1 MSLLKTF
8 GIPLVATGLLW
19 LLMPV
24 QNSYADM
31 SLSVHLGQPLY
42 GSHHYGY
49 RYYRHPAIGI
59 SAHRS
64 FGRDR
69 WLKSRHHAYRPHRYY
84 RHYDTPRYR
93 HNYSY
98 YRHHGSS
105 VTLVAPIIYSQR
117 SRHVPPVSSDSS
129 KASYSSAATTPLS
142 RYADVDGWEALSRY
156 EATTAI
162 NAFKAQSS
170 NGPKA
175 SLPKLGFA
183 LATALQGEPEKAVWA
198 LQLALKADT
207 RDLRYFSA
215 DPGLQLVLEDLL
227 ENYQTT
233 ALMTATLLYLKQ
245 DYAAAAQTMRV
256 AIDECDNC
264 SGARNLQQLIQQRS

>member
-1 MSLLKTF
+1 MPLFKTF
-8 GIPLVATGLLW
+8 CIPLVATGLLW

-24 QNSYADM
+24 QNSYADI

-42 GSHHYGY
+42 GGHHYGH
-49 RYYRHPAIGI
+49 RHYRHPAIGI

-84 RHYDTPRYR
+84 RHYGTPHYR
-93 HNYSY
+93 HSYSY
-98 YRHHGSS
+98 YGHHGSS

-117 SRHVPPVSSDSS
+117 TRHVTPASSDSS
-129 KASYSSAATTPLS
+129 KASHSSAAPTPLS

-156 EATTAI
+156 ETTTAI

-170 NGPKA
+170 NDPKA
-175 SLPKLGFA
+175 SLPKIGFA
-183 LATALQGEPEKAVWA
+183 LATALQGEPDKAVWA
-198 LQLALKADT
+198 LQLALRADT

-227 ENYQTT
+227 ENYQ
-233 ALMTATLLYLKQ
+233 AAVLMKATLLYLKQ
-245 DYAAAAQTMRV
+245 DYATAVQAMRV

-264 SGARNLQQLIQQRS
+264 SDARNLQRLIEAR